1 MKYLGLLLF
10 LCPHL
15 SLANPKIM
23 EALDRFAIMSE
34 RASLEDFWAHQRRLS
49 SHRYLNLEFQEP
61 RLLDDPQ
68 MRREWYLRLG
78 PAGVPLTLAELDG
91 VRQAKL
97 FDELLWTLLRENIA
111 YDFWDPS
118 IDWAQIRL
126 TMGSYLSSHPLSKV
140 AIKEKHG
147 SWWRW
152 MMESRVRE
160 GDPEE
165 LRALDLVLRARV
177 EENPLKKLGVY
188 VEVLNLVQTV
198 DSEAALRVASE
209 VLSRMPTETQLRRRV
224 FREYFEKNP
233 KSFEASKAFALLA
246 EVVES
251 QRNYKEALELAAY
264 SLLIRVQMGEN
275 LKAIDLKKI
284 GDGEYQS
291 GDYKKAV
298 AYYARALAADREGLE
313 DLDVM
318 DLEVKYL
325 LARYYSG
332 DLAKSEGYDAFEDI
346 LSRAFQ
352 TNFRDELLQGYA
364 SYLESVKDFLGAR
377 EIWIWN
383 FKYSSVRERRV
394 QGIQKASQIS
404 GDLLKDQK
412 PSLALG
418 PEALQW
424 LSLLGSWKRMNPK
437 DPLLEK
443 EIARARK
450 IVSSLGLSQE
460 SMIRASLK
468 ELEAQ

>member
-1 MKYLGLLLF
+1 
-10 LCPHL
+10 
-15 SLANPKIM
+15 
-23 EALDRFAIMSE
+23 
-34 RASLEDFWAHQRRLS
+34 
-49 SHRYLNLEFQEP
+49 
-61 RLLDDPQ
+61 
-68 MRREWYLRLG
+68 
-78 PAGVPLTLAELDG
+78 
-91 VRQAKL
+91 
-97 FDELLWTLLRENIA
+97 
-111 YDFWDPS
+111 
-118 IDWAQIRL
+118 
-126 TMGSYLSSHPLSKV
+126 
-140 AIKEKHG
+140 
-147 SWWRW
+147 
-152 MMESRVRE
+152 
-160 GDPEE
+160 
-165 LRALDLVLRARV
+165 
-177 EENPLKKLGVY
+177 
-188 VEVLNLVQTV
+188 
-198 DSEAALRVASE
+198 
-209 VLSRMPTETQLRRRV
+209 
-224 FREYFEKNP
+224 
-233 KSFEASKAFALLA
+233 LA